1 MTTTDLDYTP
11 KRNRPIASARALDP
25 KIAEG
30 TSTGPRRAMLEN
42 ALKGLAQPFKGVS
55 AEGKIEQ
62 GLYKVAPTGVST
74 TPVLLAAKALLATLS
89 AEERARVSFDI
100 EAQEWRSW
108 SNVHPFLMRHGLCL
122 DYVAPASR
130 EAAFQLMEASFS
142 AAGYKEARDVM
153 RLNYTIGE
161 VTDRLGPE
169 YDEYGEWLYWV
180 SIFGEPTENSPWGWQ
195 IDGHHLNVSIFL
207 LGDQMVFTPFF
218 DGSEPVLAPWG
229 KFEGIRVC
237 EAQEAQG
244 LALMQSLS
252 DSQHEEAM
260 LKEGLPGEMYA
271 GAFNDNH
278 VMAPAGAP
286 YAEMTSAQQGL
297 LRQIV
302 ETYIM
307 RARDGHD
314 QVWMREIESQL
325 QRTYFGWIGACDDD
339 AVFYYRI
346 HSPVVLIEFDHQ
358 RGVALEADVP
368 TRNHIHT
375 IVRTPNGN
383 DYGKDLLRQ
392 HYATSPHHG
401 SARVGTST
409 SPSPSSRT

>member
-1 MTTTDLDYTP
+1 MTTTSLDYTP
-11 KRNRPIASARALDP
+11 KANRPIASARALDP
-25 KIAEG
+25 AIAAG
-30 TSTGPRRAMLEN
+30 TSTGPRRTMLEN
-42 ALKGLAQPFKGVS
+42 ALKGVAQPFKGLS
-55 AEGKIEQ
+55 ADGEIEQ
-62 GLYKVAPTGVST
+62 GLYHVAPTGIST
-74 TPVLLAAKALLATLS
+74 APVLQAARDFLGTLS
-89 AEERARVSFDI
+89 EQERAKVSFEID
-100 EAQEWRSW
+100 AQEWRSW

-122 DYVAPASR
+122 DYMTPVSR
-130 EAAFQLMEASFS
+130 DAALRLMEASFS
-142 AAGYKEARDVM
+142 AAGFKEARDVM

-161 VTDRLGPE
+161 ITNRLGPE
-169 YDEYGEWLYWV
+169 YDEYGEWLYWI
-180 SIFGEPTENSPWGWQ
+180 SIFGEPSADRPWGWQ
-195 IDGHHLNVSIFL
+195 IDGHHLNVSIFV

-229 KFEGIRVC
+229 KFEGTRVC
-237 EAQEAQG
+237 EAQETQG
-244 LALMQSLS
+244 LMLMQSLDDTQRS
-252 DSQHEEAM
+252 RAI

-278 VMAPAGAP
+278 VMDYAGVS
-286 YAEMTSAQQGL
+286 YSEMTSTQQGL
-297 LRQIV
+297 LRQVI
-302 ETYIM
+302 ETYVM
-307 RARDGHD
+307 RARDGHN

-325 QRTYFGWIGACDDD
+325 QRTYFGWIGAIDDD

-392 HYATSPHHG
+392 HYATSPHH
-401 SARVGTST
+401 R
-409 SPSPSSRT
+409 

>member
-1 MTTTDLDYTP
+1 MTTTALDYTP
-11 KRNRPIASARALDP
+11 KRNRPVASARALDP
-25 KIAEG
+25 AIAAG
-30 TSTGPRRAMLEN
+30 TATGPRRAMLEN
-42 ALKGLAQPFKGVS
+42 AQRGLAQPFKGLS
-55 AEGKIEQ
+55 ATGAIES
-62 GLYKVAPTGVST
+62 GLYKTAPTGVST
-74 TPVLLAAKALLATLS
+74 APVLQAARSFLATLS
-89 AEERARVSFDI
+89 AEERATASFDLD
-100 EAQEWRSW
+100 AQEWRAW
-108 SNVHPFLMRHGLCL
+108 SNVHPFLMRHGLCM
-122 DYVAPASR
+122 DYMTPTSR
-130 EAAFQLMEASFS
+130 EAALALLQASFS
-142 AAGYKEARDVM
+142 AAGFKEARDVM

-161 VTDRLGPE
+161 ITNRLGSE

-180 SIFGEPTENSPWGWQ
+180 SIFGEPSEDRPWGWQ
-195 IDGHHLNVSIFL
+195 VDGHHLNVSIFV

-229 KFEGIRVC
+229 KFEGTRVC

-244 LALMQSLS
+244 LAMMQSLS
-252 DSQHEEAM
+252 DSQREQAI

-278 VMAPAGAP
+278 VMDYAGVR
-286 YAEMTSAQQGL
+286 YADMTSSQQGL
-297 LRQIV
+297 LRELV
-302 ETYIM
+302 STYVM
-307 RARDGHD
+307 RARDGHN
-314 QVWMREIESQL
+314 QIWMREIESQL
-325 QRTYFGWIGACDDD
+325 QRTHFGWIGACNSD

-392 HYATSPHHG
+392 HYATSPHH
-401 SARVGTST
+401 R
-409 SPSPSSRT
+409 

>member
-169 YDEYGEWLYWV
+169 YDEYG
-180 SIFGEPTENSPWGWQ
+180 
-195 IDGHHLNVSIFL
+195 
-207 LGDQMVFTPFF
+207 
-218 DGSEPVLAPWG
+218 
-229 KFEGIRVC
+229 
-237 EAQEAQG
+237 
-244 LALMQSLS
+244 
-252 DSQHEEAM
+252 
-260 LKEGLPGEMYA
+260 
-271 GAFNDNH
+271 
-278 VMAPAGAP
+278 
-286 YAEMTSAQQGL
+286 
-297 LRQIV
+297 
-302 ETYIM
+302 
-307 RARDGHD
+307 
-314 QVWMREIESQL
+314 
-325 QRTYFGWIGACDDD
+325 
-339 AVFYYRI
+339 
-346 HSPVVLIEFDHQ
+346 
-358 RGVALEADVP
+358 GVAVLGQ
-368 TRNHIHT
+368 H
-375 IVRTPNGN
+375 
-383 DYGKDLLRQ
+383 LR
-392 HYATSPHHG
+392 
-401 SARVGTST
+401 
-409 SPSPSSRT
+409 